1 MGLRSGA
8 VFGENM
14 INPPRLTAETGAGAP
29 FFFYTSAKR
38 KSAADQVVG
47 KRYLGCG
54 FSVNSRGWLATCRHL
69 FDGMSPDEEFVVG
82 HGTTNQCF
90 FPQDVRLHPS
100 LDIAMVRIDQP
111 WATIPAFK
119 RPLMMGEHAAAFG
132 LTFSKKA
139 GAMLHVNP
147 KFLAGH
153 VSCTV
158 SVNDSGYL
166 TNLPFYE
173 LSFPALSGFSGCA
186 ILHLEDGYYTLAGM
200 IFGNVRS
207 EIIESSKSEVVDGNL
222 HFSERVSRIWEG
234 AAAHTIATLL
244 TSFKDLSIDVEW

>member
-1 MGLRSGA
+1 MNNL
-8 VFGENM
+8 
-14 INPPRLTAETGAGAP
+14 PQLTAETGAAAP
-29 FFFYTSAKR
+29 FIFYTIAKR
-38 KSAADQVVG
+38 KGATDQVIG
-47 KRYLGCG
+47 KRFLGCG
-54 FSVNSRGWLATCRHL
+54 FSINSRGWLATCRHL
-69 FDGMSPDEEFVVG
+69 FDGMSVDEEFVVG
-82 HGTTNQCF
+82 HGTTIQCYI
-90 FPQDVRLHPS
+90 PQDIRLHPS
-100 LDIAMVRIDQP
+100 LDIALVRIDLP
-111 WATIPAFK
+111 RVPIPAFK
-119 RPLMMGEHAAAFG
+119 RPLSMGEHAAAFG

-139 GAMLHVNP
+139 GVMLHASP

-158 SVNDSGYL
+158 SVNDSGHL

-173 LSFPALSGFSGCA
+173 LSFPAISGFSGCA
-186 ILHLEDGYYTLAGM
+186 VLHLEDGFYTLAGM

-244 TSFKDLSIDVEW
+244 SSFKDLSVDAEW